1 MRKAMVEADHPQLS
15 IRRQCELLGVNRNRL
30 EPKRQI
36 DWQPRAVHEEMLALI
51 PMVHAHDPTMGTR

>member
-15 IRRQCELLGVNRNRL
+15 IRNQCELLEVNRNRL
-30 EPKRQI
+30 EPKRQT
-36 DWQPRAVHEEMLALI
+36 DLRPKAEHKEMLELI